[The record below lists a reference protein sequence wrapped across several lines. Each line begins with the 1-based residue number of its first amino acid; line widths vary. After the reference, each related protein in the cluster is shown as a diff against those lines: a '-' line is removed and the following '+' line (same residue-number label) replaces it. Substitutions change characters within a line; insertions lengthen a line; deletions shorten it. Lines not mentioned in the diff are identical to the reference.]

1 MAKVVV
7 NYEELEQLYNN
18 GEYEQVSDKA
28 TSLLKQLD
36 KPDPKLQF
44 IALKALLFSYTPEQI
59 GKGLDIQTQV
69 EENTYKIL
77 RDIASTYDDYQEVL
91 RMESEFLSAIN
102 LWEEKTIKERLE
114 VLIKNPTEANFK
126 RYYSSMP
133 AFPKMSILTQATLN
147 NLPVVKKAAESEG
160 LKLTEFVENNIPK
173 EENKISEKKQNQ
185 LEYNTAQKIFGQAK
199 QFLAHNGDASS
210 DYVQSSL
217 EGIYD
222 KFLVA
227 ELLAGYGIPDE
238 NSSNNFKSYHTQK
251 LILQAQIID
260 YYLKAKIYPNG
271 REMYLYQGSS
281 RISKIYEL
289 EEIYDRIRKKQPN
302 YNPPI
307 LPTKESVQ
315 GTTQSGA
322 SGGCYVATCV
332 YGSYDCSQVWTLRRY
347 RDDIL
352 ASSWYGRAFIRT
364 YYAVSPILVKWF
376 GETDWFKKIFKA
388 KLDKMVSDLQD
399 KGVENTPYVDKKW

>member
-28 TSLLKQLD
+28 TSLLEKLD

-59 GKGLDIQTQV
+59 GKGLDVQTQV

-77 RDIASTYDDYQEVL
+77 RDIASTYDDYKEVL
-91 RMESEFLSAIN
+91 RIESEFLSAIN

-114 VLIKNPTEANFK
+114 VLVKNPTEANFK
-126 RYYSSMP
+126 RYYSSMS
-133 AFPKMSILTQATLN
+133 AFPKMGILTQATLN

-160 LKLTEFVENNIPK
+160 LELTEFVENNMPK
-173 EENKISEKKQNQ
+173 EEHKISEKNQIQ

-217 EGIYD
+217 EEIYD
-222 KFLVA
+222 KFIVA
-227 ELLAGYGIPDE
+227 ELLAGYDIPDE
-238 NSSNNFKSYHTQK
+238 NNSNNFKSYHIKK
-251 LILQAQIID
+251 LILKAQIID

-289 EEIYDRIRKKQPN
+289 EEIYDRIREKQPN

-315 GTTQSGA
+315 STTQSGA
-322 SGGCYVATCV
+322 TGGCYVATCV

-352 ASSWYGRAFIRT
+352 ASSWYGRAFIRA
-364 YYAVSPILVKWF
+364 YYAVSPTLVKWF
-376 GETDWFKKIFKA
+376 GGTDWFKKIFKA